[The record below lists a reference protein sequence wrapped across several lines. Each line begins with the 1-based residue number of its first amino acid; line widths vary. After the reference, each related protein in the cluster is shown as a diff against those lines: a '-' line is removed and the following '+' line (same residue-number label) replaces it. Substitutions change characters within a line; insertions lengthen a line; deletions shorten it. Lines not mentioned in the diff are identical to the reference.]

1 MGPEPQDCSGTS
13 PLRGQGPKVRVPSQG
28 QLIERAPP
36 GRGHPAPGQCCARGL
51 LPTSGPCPG
60 GSRCPA
66 GRCHPG
72 PWLPRRVPRRPYQG
86 LLADDE
92 QPTRPAALGQ
102 PHFLVEGAV
111 PPRHQRDLVAEAF
124 GREVGRRAEHG
135 ARPVPQLQER
145 LRQAALTRGSKVLVG
160 GCEGP
165 SGPRSPVHPPLSA
178 PRPPERRRG
187 GGQAGGAGR
196 WCSHTPQ
203 EPSLRLQTRCVH
215 RGQTRGAGAA
225 VRAPESPRLRV
236 GPGQGATPRRRGGLA
251 LLRCTRQGRA
261 LDGNTSFARDKET
274 ATCRGLWE
282 TQASTAPEDSRSH
295 ASAPAGAAPLPPA
308 GSLQTLRGAAGQQV
322 GPHSPPC

>member
-51 LPTSGPCPG
+51 LPASGPCPG

-72 PWLPRRVPRRPYQG
+72 PWLPRRAPRRPYQG

-196 WCSHTPQ
+196 RCSHTPQ

-225 VRAPESPRLRV
+225 VRAPESLRV
-236 GPGQGATPRRRGGLA
+236 GQARERLPGGGVAAAVYPPR
-251 LLRCTRQGRA
+251 
-261 LDGNTSFARDKET
+261 
-274 ATCRGLWE
+274 
-282 TQASTAPEDSRSH
+282 P
-295 ASAPAGAAPLPPA
+295 
-308 GSLQTLRGAAGQQV
+308 
-322 GPHSPPC
+322 GPRWQHILCS